1 MVKKIIAGGLLGW
14 VVLIVSIFLSNGV
27 FGLNSAID
35 MKRLV
40 NEEWV
45 YAVLKESVKQPGG
58 YSVNPPM
65 ESPRGPFPDD
75 EPVFSIHYSGMGH
88 EAAGRIFIVN
98 LAIALAASLIA
109 AWMLA
114 VTGER
119 VLSRYWRRVL
129 FFAAIGLLF
138 ALFGD
143 MMRYGIGA
151 YSLNH
156 ALIFAAQDLACWT
169 LAGLAVACCVKPETG
184 AADPA

>member
-1 MVKKIIAGGLLGW
+1 MAKKIIAGGLLGGL
-14 VVLIVSIFLSNGV
+14 VLVAWIFVSNGLL
-27 FGLNSAID
+27 GLKSGID

-45 YAVLKESVKQPGG
+45 YAVLKESVREPGG

-65 ESPRGPFPDD
+65 ESPSGPFPQD

-88 EAAGRIFIVN
+88 EAAGRIFLLN
-98 LAIALAASLIA
+98 LAIGFAAPLIA

-114 VTGER
+114 MTSER
-119 VLSRYWRRVL
+119 VLGRFWSRVL

-151 YSLNH
+151 YALSH
-156 ALIFAAQDLACWT
+156 ALIFAAQSLVGWT
-169 LAGLAVACCVKPETG
+169 LAGLAVACCVKP
-184 AADPA
+184 AQAQ